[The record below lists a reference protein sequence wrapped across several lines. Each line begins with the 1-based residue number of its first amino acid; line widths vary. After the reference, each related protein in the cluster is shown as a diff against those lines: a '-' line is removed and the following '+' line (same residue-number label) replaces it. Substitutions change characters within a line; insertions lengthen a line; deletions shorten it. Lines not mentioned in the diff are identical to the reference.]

1 MADSIFSNWLL
12 ALQNLQSSVSKDL
25 SEIRKQKAEIQ
36 QLKADILNEVARG
49 KFIRDDERIVLSA
62 PEIVIGNVD
71 AGGMLYGDGGTIII
85 RGQKLGLQGVGEN
98 GSVET
103 CASLISQTAVDPGPD
118 GIEQVVHSQSA
129 VITQA
134 KHITLQSNEAVE
146 DGYFSRSATTTGAT
160 GIRIHADEE
169 VEIDA
174 SQSVENRKEAIE
186 NSLNELKQQ
195 AFDLSSEGLTTMA
208 KITGTVA
215 AMETMLQGQDLINF
229 DEFLMRVTVTILDE
243 LSQTFKNQLP
253 SAYDA
258 LENAISTMTRL
269 AEVNR
274 RQKALEAE
282 KKLVEDATEHFKE
295 EATGAHLTVTAE
307 QMSFASKD
315 GDNNIRENAASSIS
329 VQTGKLNITSYK
341 KDGSLIDDSCVRIAT
356 HDVEISTVNPQL
368 KEEGKADGDYTTEGS
383 VQINSKDVS
392 VTAVDYSISDG
403 NYEAKEQTKESSFSV
418 RTENVSMLSF
428 DTEGNTTGSW
438 YVAAQKMGQ
447 GSFDKDG
454 NATGTL
460 NLSAEKMLLTSL
472 DKDAKASGQMM
483 INAKDVFV
491 KSVDVDK
498 SSGSDK
504 GLAEGGNMVMLAEK
518 MFVGRT
524 DDKTLTKELQIS
536 AEKAGVYAKETAEI
550 QQDGGKAMVQ
560 LDGGNMA
567 VKGSKAEFFGDNT
580 VNGKTEFKGDVK
592 APKLVA
598 DNLEAKSSFKST
610 NINDGISVPGAPSS
624 AQLNAK
630 LKENDAPKQK

>member
-1 MADSIFSNWLL
+1 MADTIFSNWLT

-71 AGGMLYGDGGTIII
+71 ASGMLYGDSGTIII

-103 CASLISQTAVDPGPD
+103 RAALISQTAVDPGPD
-118 GIEQVVHSQSA
+118 GIEEVVRPQSA

-134 KHITLQSNEAVE
+134 KHITLQSNTAED
-146 DGYFSRSATTTGAT
+146 DGYFSCSATTTGAT
-160 GIRIHADEE
+160 GVRIHADEE

-174 SQSVENRKEAIE
+174 SQSVELRKEAIE
-186 NSLNELKQQ
+186 NRLNELKQQ
-195 AFDLSSEGLTTMA
+195 AFDLSSAGLTTMA

-215 AMETMLQGQDLINF
+215 AMEVMLQGQDLINF
-229 DEFLMRVTVTILDE
+229 DEYLMRVTVTILDD
-243 LSQTFKNQLP
+243 LTQVFNSQMP
-253 SAYDA
+253 MAYDA
-258 LENAISTMTRL
+258 LENAISLMSRI

-282 KKLVEDATEHFKE
+282 KKLVEDATEHFQE
-295 EATGAHLTVTAE
+295 METGAHLTVTAE
-307 QMSFASKD
+307 QMSIASKD
-315 GDNNIRENAASSIS
+315 GDNNIRENPAASIS
-329 VQTGKLNITSYK
+329 VQTGRLNITSYK
-341 KDGSLIDDSCVRIAT
+341 KDGSLIDDSYVRIAS

-368 KEEGKADGDYTTEGS
+368 KEEGKLDGDYVTDGS
-383 VQINSKDVS
+383 VQINSKNVS
-392 VTAVDYSISDG
+392 VTAVDYSISDD
-403 NYEAKEQTKESSFSV
+403 NYEEKEQTKGSSFSV
-418 RTENVSMLSF
+418 RTENISMLSY
-428 DTEGNTTGSW
+428 DTEGNSTGTW
-438 YVAAQKMGQ
+438 YVSAENMGQ

-460 NLSAEKMLLTSL
+460 NLSAEQMQLAAL
-472 DKDAKASGQMM
+472 DKDAKASGQIMV
-483 INAKDVFV
+483 NAKDVFV
-491 KSVDVDK
+491 KSVDIDG

-504 GLAEGGNMVMLAEK
+504 GLAEGGNMVILAEK

-560 LDGGNMA
+560 LDGGNVA
-567 VKGSKAEFFGDNT
+567 LKGSKAEFFGDNT
-580 VNGKTEFKGDVK
+580 VNGKTEFKADVK

-598 DNLEAKSSFKST
+598 DSLEAKSSFKSS
-610 NINDGISVPGAPSS
+610 NISDGFSTPSSPSS

>member
-1 MADSIFSNWLL
+1 MADTIFSNWLT

-71 AGGMLYGDGGTIII
+71 ASGMLYGDSGTIII

-103 CASLISQTAVDPGPD
+103 RAALISQTAVDPGPD
-118 GIEQVVHSQSA
+118 GIEEVVRPQSA

-134 KHITLQSNEAVE
+134 KHITLQSNTAED
-146 DGYFSRSATTTGAT
+146 DGYFSCSATTTGAT
-160 GIRIHADEE
+160 GVRIHADEE

-174 SQSVENRKEAIE
+174 SQSVELRKEAIE
-186 NSLNELKQQ
+186 NRLNELKQQ
-195 AFDLSSEGLTTMA
+195 AFDLSSAGLTTMA

-215 AMETMLQGQDLINF
+215 AMEVMLQGQDLINF
-229 DEFLMRVTVTILDE
+229 DEYLLRVTVTILDD
-243 LSQTFKNQLP
+243 LSQVFNSQMP
-253 SAYDA
+253 MAYDT
-258 LENAISTMTRL
+258 LENAISLMSRI
-269 AEVNR
+269 AEINR

-282 KKLVEDATEHFKE
+282 KKLVEDATEHFQE
-295 EATGAHLTVTAE
+295 METGAHLTVTAE
-307 QMSFASKD
+307 QMSIASKD
-315 GDNNIRENAASSIS
+315 GDNNIRENPAASIS
-329 VQTGKLNITSYK
+329 VQTGRLNITSYK
-341 KDGSLIDDSCVRIAT
+341 KDGSLIDDSYVRIAS

-368 KEEGKADGDYTTEGS
+368 KEEGKLDGDYVTDGS
-383 VQINSKDVS
+383 VQINSKNVS
-392 VTAVDYSISDG
+392 VTAVDYSISDD
-403 NYEAKEQTKESSFSV
+403 NYEEKEQTKGSSFSV
-418 RTENVSMLSF
+418 RTENISMLSY
-428 DTEGNTTGSW
+428 DTEGNSTGTW
-438 YVAAQKMGQ
+438 YVSAENMGQ

-454 NATGTL
+454 NSTGTL
-460 NLSAEKMLLTSL
+460 NLSAEQMQLAAL
-472 DKDAKASGQMM
+472 DKDAKASGQIMV
-483 INAKDVFV
+483 NAKDVFV
-491 KSVDVDK
+491 KSVDIDG

-504 GLAEGGNMVMLAEK
+504 GLAEGGNMVILAEK

-560 LDGGNMA
+560 LDGGNVA
-567 VKGSKAEFFGDNT
+567 VKGSKAEFYGDNT
-580 VNGKTEFKGDVK
+580 VNGKTEFKADVK

-598 DNLEAKSSFKST
+598 DSLEAKSSFKSS
-610 NINDGISVPGAPSS
+610 NISDGFSTPSSPSS

>member
-1 MADSIFSNWLL
+1 MADTIFSNWLT

-71 AGGMLYGDGGTIII
+71 ASGMLYGDSGTIII

-103 CASLISQTAVDPGPD
+103 RAALISQTAVDPGPD
-118 GIEQVVHSQSA
+118 GIEEVVRPQSA

-134 KHITLQSNEAVE
+134 KHITLQSNEAE
-146 DGYFSRSATTTGAT
+146 DDGYFSRSATTTGAT
-160 GIRIHADEE
+160 GVRIHADEE

-174 SQSVENRKEAIE
+174 SQSVEHRKEAIE
-186 NSLNELKQQ
+186 NRLNEVKQQ

-215 AMETMLQGQDLINF
+215 AMEVMLQGQDLINF
-229 DEFLMRVTVTILDE
+229 DEYLMRVTVTILDD
-243 LSQTFKNQLP
+243 LTQVFNSQMP
-253 SAYDA
+253 MAYDA
-258 LENAISTMTRL
+258 LENAISLMSRI
-269 AEVNR
+269 AEINR

-282 KKLVEDATEHFKE
+282 KKLVEDATEHFQE
-295 EATGAHLTVTAE
+295 METGAHLTVTAE
-307 QMSFASKD
+307 QMSIASKD
-315 GDNNIRENAASSIS
+315 GDNNIRENPAASIS
-329 VQTGKLNITSYK
+329 VQTGRLNITSYK
-341 KDGSLIDDSCVRIAT
+341 KDGSLIDDSYVRIAS

-368 KEEGKADGDYTTEGS
+368 KEEGKLDGDYVTDGS
-383 VQINSKDVS
+383 VQINSKNVS
-392 VTAVDYSISDG
+392 VTAVDYSISDD
-403 NYEAKEQTKESSFSV
+403 NYEEKEQTKGSSFSV
-418 RTENVSMLSF
+418 RTENISMLSY
-428 DTEGNTTGSW
+428 DTEGNSTGTW
-438 YVAAQKMGQ
+438 YVSAENMGQ

-460 NLSAEKMLLTSL
+460 NLSAEQMQLAAL
-472 DKDAKASGQMM
+472 DKDAKASGQIMV
-483 INAKDVFV
+483 NAKDVFV
-491 KSVDVDK
+491 KSVDIDG

-504 GLAEGGNMVMLAEK
+504 GLAEGGNMVILAEK
-518 MFVGRT
+518 IFVGRT

-560 LDGGNMA
+560 LDGGNVA
-567 VKGSKAEFFGDNT
+567 LKGSKAEFYGDNT
-580 VNGKTEFKGDVK
+580 VNGKTEFKADVK

-598 DNLEAKSSFKST
+598 DSLEAKSSFKSS
-610 NINDGISVPGAPSS
+610 NISDGFSTPSSPSS

>member
-1 MADSIFSNWLL
+1 MADTIFSNWLT

-71 AGGMLYGDGGTIII
+71 ASGMLYGDSGTIII
-85 RGQKLGLQGVGEN
+85 RGQKLGLQGVGEH

-103 CASLISQTAVDPGPD
+103 RAALISQTAVDPGPD
-118 GIEQVVHSQSA
+118 GIEEVVRPQSA

-134 KHITLQSNEAVE
+134 KHITLQSNEAE
-146 DGYFSRSATTTGAT
+146 DDGYFSRSATTTGAT
-160 GIRIHADEE
+160 GVRIHADEE

-174 SQSVENRKEAIE
+174 SQSVEHRKEAIE
-186 NSLNELKQQ
+186 NRLNEVKQQ
-195 AFDLSSEGLTTMA
+195 AFDLSSEGFTTMA

-215 AMETMLQGQDLINF
+215 AMEVMLQGQDLINF
-229 DEFLMRVTVTILDE
+229 DEYLMRVTVTILDD
-243 LSQTFKNQLP
+243 LTQVFNSQMP
-253 SAYDA
+253 MAYDA
-258 LENAISTMTRL
+258 LENAISLMSRI
-269 AEVNR
+269 AEINR

-282 KKLVEDATEHFKE
+282 KKLVEDATEHFQE
-295 EATGAHLTVTAE
+295 METGAHLTVTAE
-307 QMSFASKD
+307 QMSIASKD
-315 GDNNIRENAASSIS
+315 GDNNIRENPAASIS
-329 VQTGKLNITSYK
+329 VQTGRLNITSYK
-341 KDGSLIDDSCVRIAT
+341 KDGSLIDDSYVRIAS

-368 KEEGKADGDYTTEGS
+368 KEEGKLDGDYVTDGS
-383 VQINSKDVS
+383 VQINSKNVS
-392 VTAVDYSISDG
+392 VTAVDYSISDD
-403 NYEAKEQTKESSFSV
+403 NYEEKEQTKGSSFSV
-418 RTENVSMLSF
+418 RTENISMLSY
-428 DTEGNTTGSW
+428 DTEGNSTGTW
-438 YVAAQKMGQ
+438 YVSAENMGQ

-454 NATGTL
+454 NSTGTL
-460 NLSAEKMLLTSL
+460 NLSAEQMQLAAL
-472 DKDAKASGQMM
+472 DKDAKASGQIMV
-483 INAKDVFV
+483 NAKDVFV
-491 KSVDVDK
+491 KSVDIDG

-504 GLAEGGNMVMLAEK
+504 GLAEGGNMVILAEK

-536 AEKAGVYAKETAEI
+536 AEKAGVYAKDTAEI

-560 LDGGNMA
+560 LDGGNVA

-580 VNGKTEFKGDVK
+580 VNGKTEFKADVK

-598 DNLEAKSSFKST
+598 DSLEAKSSFKSS
-610 NINDGISVPGAPSS
+610 NISDGFSTPSSPSS

>member
-1 MADSIFSNWLL
+1 MTDTIFSNWLL

-36 QLKADILNEVARG
+36 QLKADIMNEVARG
-49 KFIRDDERIVLSA
+49 KFIRDNERLVLSA

-85 RGQKLGLQGVGEN
+85 RGQKLGLEGVGEN

-103 CASLISQTAVDPGPD
+103 RASLIAQTAVDPGPD
-118 GIEQVVHSQSA
+118 GIEEVVRPQSA

-134 KHITLQSNEAVE
+134 KHITLQSNTAED
-146 DGYFSRSATTTGAT
+146 DGYFSCSATTTGAT
-160 GIRIHADEE
+160 GVRIHADEE

-174 SQSVENRKEAIE
+174 SQSVELRKEAIE
-186 NSLNELKQQ
+186 NRLNELKQQ
-195 AFDLSSEGLTTMA
+195 AFDLSSAGLTTMA

-215 AMETMLQGQDLINF
+215 AMEVMLQGQDLINF
-229 DEFLMRVTVTILDE
+229 DEYLLRVTVTILDD
-243 LSQTFKNQLP
+243 LSQVFNSQMP
-253 SAYDA
+253 MAYDA
-258 LENAISTMTRL
+258 LENAISLMSRI
-269 AEVNR
+269 AEINR

-282 KKLVEDATEHFKE
+282 KKLVEDATEHFQE
-295 EATGAHLTVTAE
+295 METGAHLTVTAE
-307 QMSFASKD
+307 QMSIASKD
-315 GDNNIRENAASSIS
+315 GDNNIRENPAASIS
-329 VQTGKLNITSYK
+329 VQTGRLNITSYK
-341 KDGSLIDDSCVRIAT
+341 KDGSLIDDSYVRIAS

-368 KEEGKADGDYTTEGS
+368 KEEGKLDGDYVTDGS
-383 VQINSKDVS
+383 VQINSKNVS
-392 VTAVDYSISDG
+392 VTAVDYSISDD
-403 NYEAKEQTKESSFSV
+403 NYEEKEQTKGSSFSV
-418 RTENVSMLSF
+418 RTENISMLSY
-428 DTEGNTTGSW
+428 DTEGNSTGTW
-438 YVAAQKMGQ
+438 YVSAENMGQ

-460 NLSAEKMLLTSL
+460 NLSAEQMQLAAL
-472 DKDAKASGQMM
+472 DKDAKASGQIMV
-483 INAKDVFV
+483 NAKDVFV
-491 KSVDVDK
+491 KSVDIDG

-504 GLAEGGNMVMLAEK
+504 GLAEGGNMVILAEK

-560 LDGGNMA
+560 LDGGNVA
-567 VKGSKAEFFGDNT
+567 LKGSKAEFFGDNT
-580 VNGKTEFKGDVK
+580 VNGKTEFKADVK

-598 DNLEAKSSFKST
+598 DSLEAKSSFKSS
-610 NINDGISVPGAPSS
+610 NISDGFSTPSSPSS

>member
-1 MADSIFSNWLL
+1 MADTIFSNWLT

-36 QLKADILNEVARG
+36 QLKADILNGVARG
-49 KFIRDDERIVLSA
+49 KFFRDDERIVLSA

-71 AGGMLYGDGGTIII
+71 ASGMLYGDSGTIII

-103 CASLISQTAVDPGPD
+103 RAALISQTAVDPGPD
-118 GIEQVVHSQSA
+118 GIEEVVRPQSA

-134 KHITLQSNEAVE
+134 KHITLQSNTAED
-146 DGYFSRSATTTGAT
+146 DGYFSCSATTTGAT
-160 GIRIHADEE
+160 GVRIHADEE

-174 SQSVENRKEAIE
+174 SQSVELRKEAIE
-186 NSLNELKQQ
+186 NRLNELKQQ
-195 AFDLSSEGLTTMA
+195 AFDLSSAGLTTMA

-215 AMETMLQGQDLINF
+215 AMEVMLQGQDLINF
-229 DEFLMRVTVTILDE
+229 DEYLLRVTVTILDD
-243 LSQTFKNQLP
+243 LSQVFNSQMP
-253 SAYDA
+253 MAYDA
-258 LENAISTMTRL
+258 LENAISLMSRI
-269 AEVNR
+269 AEINR

-282 KKLVEDATEHFKE
+282 KKLVEDATEHFQE
-295 EATGAHLTVTAE
+295 METGAHLTVTAE
-307 QMSFASKD
+307 QMSIASKD
-315 GDNNIRENAASSIS
+315 GDNNIRENPAASIS
-329 VQTGKLNITSYK
+329 VQTGRLNITSYK
-341 KDGSLIDDSCVRIAT
+341 KDGSLIDDSYVRIAS

-368 KEEGKADGDYTTEGS
+368 KEEGKLDGDYVTDGS
-383 VQINSKDVS
+383 VQINSKNVS
-392 VTAVDYSISDG
+392 VTAVDYSISDD
-403 NYEAKEQTKESSFSV
+403 NYEEKEQTKGSSFSV
-418 RTENVSMLSF
+418 RTENISMLSY
-428 DTEGNTTGSW
+428 DTEGNSTGTW
-438 YVAAQKMGQ
+438 YVSAENMGQ

-454 NATGTL
+454 NSTGTL
-460 NLSAEKMLLTSL
+460 NLSAEQMQLAAL
-472 DKDAKASGQMM
+472 DKDAKASGQIMV
-483 INAKDVFV
+483 NAKDVFV
-491 KSVDVDK
+491 KSVDIDG

-504 GLAEGGNMVMLAEK
+504 GLAEGGNMVILAEK

-560 LDGGNMA
+560 LDGGNVA
-567 VKGSKAEFFGDNT
+567 LKGSKAEFFGDNT
-580 VNGKTEFKGDVK
+580 VNGKTEFKADVK

-598 DNLEAKSSFKST
+598 DSLEAKSSFKSP
-610 NINDGISVPGAPSS
+610 NISDGFSTPSSPSS

>member
-1 MADSIFSNWLL
+1 MADTIFSNWLT

-71 AGGMLYGDGGTIII
+71 ASGMLYGDSGTIII
-85 RGQKLGLQGVGEN
+85 RGQKLGLQGVGEH

-103 CASLISQTAVDPGPD
+103 RAALISQTAVDPGPD
-118 GIEQVVHSQSA
+118 GIEEVVRPQSA

-134 KHITLQSNEAVE
+134 KHITLQSNEAE
-146 DGYFSRSATTTGAT
+146 DDGYFSRSATTTGAT
-160 GIRIHADEE
+160 GVRIHADEE

-174 SQSVENRKEAIE
+174 SQSVEHRKEAIE
-186 NSLNELKQQ
+186 NRLNEVKQQ
-195 AFDLSSEGLTTMA
+195 AFDLSSAGLTTMA

-215 AMETMLQGQDLINF
+215 AMEVMLQGQDLINF
-229 DEFLMRVTVTILDE
+229 DEYLMRVTVTILDD
-243 LSQTFKNQLP
+243 LTQVFNSQMP
-253 SAYDA
+253 MAYDA
-258 LENAISTMTRL
+258 LENAISLMSRI
-269 AEVNR
+269 AEINR

-282 KKLVEDATEHFKE
+282 KKLVEDATEHFQE
-295 EATGAHLTVTAE
+295 METGAHLTVTAE
-307 QMSFASKD
+307 QMSIASKD
-315 GDNNIRENAASSIS
+315 GDNNIRENPAASIS
-329 VQTGKLNITSYK
+329 VQTGRLNITSYK
-341 KDGSLIDDSCVRIAT
+341 KDGSLIDDSYVRIAS

-368 KEEGKADGDYTTEGS
+368 KEEGKLDGDYVTDGS
-383 VQINSKDVS
+383 VQINSKNVS
-392 VTAVDYSISDG
+392 VTAVDYSISDD
-403 NYEAKEQTKESSFSV
+403 NYEEKEQTKGSSFSV
-418 RTENVSMLSF
+418 RTENISMLSY
-428 DTEGNTTGSW
+428 DTEGNSTGTW
-438 YVAAQKMGQ
+438 YVSAENMGQ

-454 NATGTL
+454 NSTGTL
-460 NLSAEKMLLTSL
+460 NLSAEQMQLAAL
-472 DKDAKASGQMM
+472 DKDAKASGQIMV
-483 INAKDVFV
+483 NAKDVFV
-491 KSVDVDK
+491 KSVDIDG

-504 GLAEGGNMVMLAEK
+504 GLAEGGNMVILAEK

-560 LDGGNMA
+560 LDGGNVA

-580 VNGKTEFKGDVK
+580 VNGKTEFKADVK

-598 DNLEAKSSFKST
+598 DSLEAKSSFKSS
-610 NINDGISVPGAPSS
+610 NISDGFSTPSSPSS

>member
-1 MADSIFSNWLL
+1 MADSIFSNWLS

-71 AGGMLYGDGGTIII
+71 ASGMLYGDSGTIVI

-229 DEFLMRVTVTILDE
+229 DEYLMRVTVTILDE
-243 LSQTFKNQLP
+243 LTQTFKNQLP
-253 SAYDA
+253 TAYDA

>member
-1 MADSIFSNWLL
+1 MADTIFSNWLT

-36 QLKADILNEVARG
+36 QLKADILNGVARG

-71 AGGMLYGDGGTIII
+71 ASGMLYGDSGTIII
-85 RGQKLGLQGVGEN
+85 RGQKLGLQGVGEH

-103 CASLISQTAVDPGPD
+103 RAALISQTAVDPGPD
-118 GIEQVVHSQSA
+118 GIEEVVRPQSA

-134 KHITLQSNEAVE
+134 KHITLQSNTAED

-160 GIRIHADEE
+160 GVRIHADEE

-174 SQSVENRKEAIE
+174 SQSVEHRKEAIE
-186 NSLNELKQQ
+186 NRLNEVKQQ
-195 AFDLSSEGLTTMA
+195 AFDLSSAGLTTMA

-215 AMETMLQGQDLINF
+215 AMEVMLQGQDLINF
-229 DEFLMRVTVTILDE
+229 DEYLMRVTVTILDD
-243 LSQTFKNQLP
+243 LTQVFNSQMP
-253 SAYDA
+253 MAYDA
-258 LENAISTMTRL
+258 LENAISLMSRL
-269 AEVNR
+269 AEVNC

-282 KKLVEDATEHFKE
+282 KKLVEDATEHFQE
-295 EATGAHLTVTAE
+295 METGAHLTVTAE
-307 QMSFASKD
+307 QMSIASKD
-315 GDNNIRENAASSIS
+315 GDNNIRENPAASIS
-329 VQTGKLNITSYK
+329 VQTGRLNITSYK
-341 KDGSLIDDSCVRIAT
+341 KDGSLIDDSYVRIAS

-368 KEEGKADGDYTTEGS
+368 KEEGKLDGDYVTDGS
-383 VQINSKDVS
+383 VQINSKNVS
-392 VTAVDYSISDG
+392 VTAVDYSISDD
-403 NYEAKEQTKESSFSV
+403 NYEEKEQTKGSSFSV
-418 RTENVSMLSF
+418 RTENISMLSY
-428 DTEGNTTGSW
+428 DTEGNSTGTW
-438 YVAAQKMGQ
+438 YVSAENMGQ

-460 NLSAEKMLLTSL
+460 NLSAEQMQLAAL
-472 DKDAKASGQMM
+472 DKDAKASGQIMV
-483 INAKDVFV
+483 NAKDVFV
-491 KSVDVDK
+491 KSVDIDG

-504 GLAEGGNMVMLAEK
+504 GLAEGGNMVILAEK

-560 LDGGNMA
+560 LDGGNVA

-580 VNGKTEFKGDVK
+580 VNGKTEFKADVK

-598 DNLEAKSSFKST
+598 DSLEAKSSFKSS
-610 NINDGISVPGAPSS
+610 NISDGFSTPSSPSS

>member
-1 MADSIFSNWLL
+1 MADTIFSNWLT

-71 AGGMLYGDGGTIII
+71 ASGMLYGDSGTIII
-85 RGQKLGLQGVGEN
+85 RGQKLGLQGVGEH

-103 CASLISQTAVDPGPD
+103 RAALISQTAVDPGPD
-118 GIEQVVHSQSA
+118 GIEEVVRPQSA

-134 KHITLQSNEAVE
+134 KHITLQSNEAE
-146 DGYFSRSATTTGAT
+146 DDGYFSRSATTTGAT
-160 GIRIHADEE
+160 GVRIHADEE

-174 SQSVENRKEAIE
+174 SQSVEHRKEAIE
-186 NSLNELKQQ
+186 NRLNEVKQQ

-215 AMETMLQGQDLINF
+215 AMEVMLQGQDLINF
-229 DEFLMRVTVTILDE
+229 DEYLMRVTVTILDD
-243 LSQTFKNQLP
+243 LTQVFNSQMP
-253 SAYDA
+253 MAYDA
-258 LENAISTMTRL
+258 LENAISLMSRI
-269 AEVNR
+269 AEINR

-282 KKLVEDATEHFKE
+282 KKLVEDATEHFQE
-295 EATGAHLTVTAE
+295 METGAHLTVTAE
-307 QMSFASKD
+307 QMSIASKD
-315 GDNNIRENAASSIS
+315 GDNNIRENPAASIS
-329 VQTGKLNITSYK
+329 VQTGRLNITSYK
-341 KDGSLIDDSCVRIAT
+341 KDGSLIDDSYVRIAS

-368 KEEGKADGDYTTEGS
+368 KEEGKPDGDYVTDGS
-383 VQINSKDVS
+383 VQINSKNVS
-392 VTAVDYSISDG
+392 VTAVDYSISDD
-403 NYEAKEQTKESSFSV
+403 NYEEKEQTKGSSFSV
-418 RTENVSMLSF
+418 RTENISMLSY
-428 DTEGNTTGSW
+428 DTEGNSTGTW
-438 YVAAQKMGQ
+438 YVSAENMGQ

-454 NATGTL
+454 NSTGTL
-460 NLSAEKMLLTSL
+460 NLSAEQMQLAAL
-472 DKDAKASGQMM
+472 DKDAKASGQIMV
-483 INAKDVFV
+483 NAKDVFV
-491 KSVDVDK
+491 KSVDIDG

-504 GLAEGGNMVMLAEK
+504 GLAEGGNMVILAEK

-560 LDGGNMA
+560 LDGGNVA
-567 VKGSKAEFFGDNT
+567 LKGSKAEFFGDNT
-580 VNGKTEFKGDVK
+580 VNGKTEFKADVK

-598 DNLEAKSSFKST
+598 DSLEAKSSFKSS
-610 NINDGISVPGAPSS
+610 NISDGFSTPSSPSS

>member
-1 MADSIFSNWLL
+1 MADTIFSNWLT

-71 AGGMLYGDGGTIII
+71 ASGMLYGDSGTIII
-85 RGQKLGLQGVGEN
+85 RGQKLGLQGVGEH

-103 CASLISQTAVDPGPD
+103 RAALISQTAVDPGPD
-118 GIEQVVHSQSA
+118 GIEEVVRPQSA

-134 KHITLQSNEAVE
+134 KHITLQSNTAED
-146 DGYFSRSATTTGAT
+146 DGYFSCSATTTGAT
-160 GIRIHADEE
+160 GVRIHADEE

-174 SQSVENRKEAIE
+174 SQSVEHRKEAIE
-186 NSLNELKQQ
+186 NRLNEVKQQ

-215 AMETMLQGQDLINF
+215 AMEVMLQGQDLINF
-229 DEFLMRVTVTILDE
+229 DEYLMRVTVTILDD
-243 LSQTFKNQLP
+243 LTQVFNSQMP
-253 SAYDA
+253 MAYDA
-258 LENAISTMTRL
+258 LENAISLMSRL

-282 KKLVEDATEHFKE
+282 KKLVEDATEHFQE
-295 EATGAHLTVTAE
+295 METGAHLTVTAE
-307 QMSFASKD
+307 QMSIASKD
-315 GDNNIRENAASSIS
+315 GDNNIRENPAASIS
-329 VQTGKLNITSYK
+329 VQTGRLNITSYK
-341 KDGSLIDDSCVRIAT
+341 KDGSLIDDSYVRIAS

-368 KEEGKADGDYTTEGS
+368 KEEGKLDGDYVTDGS
-383 VQINSKDVS
+383 VQINSKNVS
-392 VTAVDYSISDG
+392 VTAVDYSISDD
-403 NYEAKEQTKESSFSV
+403 NYEEKEQTKGSSFSV
-418 RTENVSMLSF
+418 RTENISMLSY
-428 DTEGNTTGSW
+428 DTDGNSTGTW
-438 YVAAQKMGQ
+438 YVSAENMGQ

-460 NLSAEKMLLTSL
+460 NLSAEQMQLAAL
-472 DKDAKASGQMM
+472 DKDAKASGQIMV
-483 INAKDVFV
+483 NAKDVFV
-491 KSVDVDK
+491 KSVDIDG

-504 GLAEGGNMVMLAEK
+504 GLAEGGNMVILAEK

-567 VKGSKAEFFGDNT
+567 VKGSKAEFYGDNT
-580 VNGKTEFKGDVK
+580 VNGKTEFKADVK

-598 DNLEAKSSFKST
+598 DSLEAKSSFKSS
-610 NINDGISVPGAPSS
+610 NISDGFSTPSSPSS

>member
-1 MADSIFSNWLL
+1 MAETIFSNWLS

-36 QLKADILNEVARG
+36 QLKEDILNEVARG
-49 KFIRDDERIVLSA
+49 KFIRDDERIVISA

-71 AGGMLYGDGGTIII
+71 ASGMLYGDGGTIII
-85 RGQKLGLQGVGEN
+85 RGQRLGLEGVGEH

-103 CASLISQTAVDPGPD
+103 RAPLIAQTAIDPGPD
-118 GIEQVVHSQSA
+118 GIEEVVRSQSA

-134 KHITLQSNEAVE
+134 KHITLQSNEAGE
-146 DGYFSRSATTTGAT
+146 DGYFSRAATTTGAT
-160 GIRIHADEE
+160 GVRIHADEE

-174 SQSVENRKEAIE
+174 SKSVEQRKADIDNRLSEV
-186 NSLNELKQQ
+186 KQQ
-195 AFDLSSEGLTTMA
+195 AFDLSNQTLATMA
-208 KITGTVA
+208 KITGNVA
-215 AMETMLQGQDLINF
+215 AMEVMLQGQDLINF
-229 DEFLMRVTVTILDE
+229 DELLMRVTVTVLDDLTE
-243 LSQTFKNQLP
+243 AFKDQLP
-253 SAYDA
+253 TSYDA
-258 LENAISTMTRL
+258 LENAISLMTRL
-269 AEVNR
+269 AEANR
-274 RQKALEAE
+274 RQKALEEE
-282 KKLVEDATEHFKE
+282 KKLVEAATEHFQE

-315 GDNNIRENAASSIS
+315 GDNNIRENSAASIS
-329 VQTGKLNITSYK
+329 VQTGRLNITSYK
-341 KDGSLIDDSCVRIAT
+341 KDGSLIDDSYVRIAS

-368 KEEGKADGDYTTEGS
+368 KEEGKTDGDYVTDGS
-383 VQINSKDVS
+383 VQINSKNVT

-403 NYEAKEQTKESSFSV
+403 QYEEKEQTKESSFSV
-418 RTENVSMLSF
+418 RTENVSMLSY

-438 YVAAQKMGQ
+438 YVSAQDMGQ

-454 NATGTL
+454 NTTGTL
-460 NLSAEKMLLTSL
+460 NLSAEKMQLASL
-472 DKDAKASGQMM
+472 DKDAKAAGQVM

-491 KSVDVDK
+491 KSVDLDG
-498 SSGSDK
+498 SSGDDK
-504 GLAEGGNMVMLAEK
+504 ALAEGGNMVILAEK

-536 AEKAGVYAKETAEI
+536 AEKAGLYAKETAEI
-550 QQDGGKAMVQ
+550 QQDGGKALIQ

-580 VNGKTEFKGDVK
+580 VNGKTEFKADVK

-598 DNLEAKSSFKST
+598 DNVEAKSSFKSS
-610 NINDGISVPGAPSS
+610 NISDGISVPGAPSS

-630 LKENDAPKQK
+630 LKENDAPKQS

>member
-1 MADSIFSNWLL
+1 MADTIFSNWLT

-36 QLKADILNEVARG
+36 QLKADILNGVARG
-49 KFIRDDERIVLSA
+49 KFFRDDERIVLSA

-71 AGGMLYGDGGTIII
+71 ASGMLYGDSGTIII
-85 RGQKLGLQGVGEN
+85 RGQKLGLQGVGEH

-103 CASLISQTAVDPGPD
+103 RAALISQTAVDPGPD
-118 GIEQVVHSQSA
+118 GIEEVVRPQSA

-134 KHITLQSNEAVE
+134 KHITLQSNTAED
-146 DGYFSRSATTTGAT
+146 DGYFSCSATTTGAT
-160 GIRIHADEE
+160 GVRIHADEE

-174 SQSVENRKEAIE
+174 SQSVELRKEAIE
-186 NSLNELKQQ
+186 NRLNELKQQ
-195 AFDLSSEGLTTMA
+195 AFDLSSTGLTTMA

-215 AMETMLQGQDLINF
+215 AMEVMLQGQDLINF
-229 DEFLMRVTVTILDE
+229 DEYLLRVTVTILDD
-243 LSQTFKNQLP
+243 LSQVFNSQMP
-253 SAYDA
+253 MAYDA
-258 LENAISTMTRL
+258 LENAISLMSRI
-269 AEVNR
+269 AEINR

-282 KKLVEDATEHFKE
+282 KKLVEDATEHFQE
-295 EATGAHLTVTAE
+295 METGAHLTVTAE
-307 QMSFASKD
+307 QMSIASKD
-315 GDNNIRENAASSIS
+315 GDNNIRENPAASIS
-329 VQTGKLNITSYK
+329 VQTGRLNITSYK
-341 KDGSLIDDSCVRIAT
+341 KDGSLIDDSYVRIAS

-368 KEEGKADGDYTTEGS
+368 KEEGKLDGDYVTDGS
-383 VQINSKDVS
+383 VQINSKNVS
-392 VTAVDYSISDG
+392 VTAVDYSISDD
-403 NYEAKEQTKESSFSV
+403 NYEEKEQTKGSSFSV
-418 RTENVSMLSF
+418 RTENISMLSY
-428 DTEGNTTGSW
+428 DTEGNSTGTW
-438 YVAAQKMGQ
+438 YVSAENMGQ

-460 NLSAEKMLLTSL
+460 NLSAEQMQLAAL
-472 DKDAKASGQMM
+472 DKDAKASGQIMV
-483 INAKDVFV
+483 NAKDVFV
-491 KSVDVDK
+491 KSVDIDG

-536 AEKAGVYAKETAEI
+536 AEKAGLYAKETAEI

-580 VNGKTEFKGDVK
+580 VNGKTEFKADVK

-598 DNLEAKSSFKST
+598 DSLEAKSSFKSP
-610 NINDGISVPGAPSS
+610 NISDGFSTPSSPSS

>member
-1 MADSIFSNWLL
+1 MADTIFSNWLT

-71 AGGMLYGDGGTIII
+71 ASGMLYGDSGTIII

-103 CASLISQTAVDPGPD
+103 RAALISQTAVDPGPD
-118 GIEQVVHSQSA
+118 GIEEVVRPQSA

-134 KHITLQSNEAVE
+134 KHITLQSNTAED
-146 DGYFSRSATTTGAT
+146 DGYFSCSATTTGAT
-160 GIRIHADEE
+160 GVRIHADEE

-174 SQSVENRKEAIE
+174 SQSVELRKEAIE
-186 NSLNELKQQ
+186 NRLNELKQQ
-195 AFDLSSEGLTTMA
+195 AFDLSSAGLTTMA

-215 AMETMLQGQDLINF
+215 AMEVMLQGQDLINF
-229 DEFLMRVTVTILDE
+229 DEYLMRVTVTILDD
-243 LSQTFKNQLP
+243 LTQVFNSQMP
-253 SAYDA
+253 MAYDA
-258 LENAISTMTRL
+258 LENAISLMSRL

-282 KKLVEDATEHFKE
+282 KKLVEDATEHFQE
-295 EATGAHLTVTAE
+295 METGAHLTVTAE
-307 QMSFASKD
+307 QMSIASKD
-315 GDNNIRENAASSIS
+315 GDNNIRENPAASIS
-329 VQTGKLNITSYK
+329 VQTGRLNITSYK
-341 KDGSLIDDSCVRIAT
+341 KDGSLIDDSYVRIAS

-368 KEEGKADGDYTTEGS
+368 KEEGKLDGDYVTDGS
-383 VQINSKDVS
+383 VQINSKNVS
-392 VTAVDYSISDG
+392 VTAVDYSISDD
-403 NYEAKEQTKESSFSV
+403 NYEEKEQTKGSSFSV
-418 RTENVSMLSF
+418 RTENISMLSY
-428 DTEGNTTGSW
+428 DTEGNSTGTW
-438 YVAAQKMGQ
+438 YVSAENMGQ

-460 NLSAEKMLLTSL
+460 NLSAEQMQLAAL
-472 DKDAKASGQMM
+472 DKDAKASGQIMV
-483 INAKDVFV
+483 NAKDVFV
-491 KSVDVDK
+491 KSVDIDG

-524 DDKTLTKELQIS
+524 GDKTLTKELQIS
-536 AEKAGVYAKETAEI
+536 AEKVGVYAKETAEI

-560 LDGGNMA
+560 LDGGNVA
-567 VKGSKAEFFGDNT
+567 LKGSKAEFFGDNT
-580 VNGKTEFKGDVK
+580 VNGKTEFKADVK

-598 DNLEAKSSFKST
+598 DSLEAKSSFKSS
-610 NINDGISVPGAPSS
+610 NISDGFSTPSSPSS

>member
-1 MADSIFSNWLL
+1 MADTIFSNWLT

-71 AGGMLYGDGGTIII
+71 ASGMLYGDSGTIII

-103 CASLISQTAVDPGPD
+103 RAALISQTAVDPGPD
-118 GIEQVVHSQSA
+118 GIEEVVRPQSA

-134 KHITLQSNEAVE
+134 KHITLQSNTAED
-146 DGYFSRSATTTGAT
+146 DGYFSCSATTTGAT
-160 GIRIHADEE
+160 GVRIHADEE

-174 SQSVENRKEAIE
+174 SQSVELRKEAIE
-186 NSLNELKQQ
+186 NRLNELKQQ
-195 AFDLSSEGLTTMA
+195 TFDLSSAGLTTMA

-215 AMETMLQGQDLINF
+215 AMEVMLQGQDLINF
-229 DEFLMRVTVTILDE
+229 DEYLLRVTVTILDD
-243 LSQTFKNQLP
+243 LSQVFNSQMP
-253 SAYDA
+253 MAYDA
-258 LENAISTMTRL
+258 LENAISLMSRI
-269 AEVNR
+269 AEINR

-282 KKLVEDATEHFKE
+282 KKLVEDATEHFQE
-295 EATGAHLTVTAE
+295 METGAHLTVTAE
-307 QMSFASKD
+307 QMSIASKD
-315 GDNNIRENAASSIS
+315 GDNNIRENPAASIS
-329 VQTGKLNITSYK
+329 VQTGRLNITSYK
-341 KDGSLIDDSCVRIAT
+341 KDGSLIDDSYVRIAS

-368 KEEGKADGDYTTEGS
+368 KEEGKLDGDYVTDGS
-383 VQINSKDVS
+383 VQINSKNVS
-392 VTAVDYSISDG
+392 VTAVDYSISDD
-403 NYEAKEQTKESSFSV
+403 NYEEKEQTKGSSFSV
-418 RTENVSMLSF
+418 RTENISMLSY
-428 DTEGNTTGSW
+428 DTEGNSTGTW
-438 YVAAQKMGQ
+438 YVSAENMGQ

-460 NLSAEKMLLTSL
+460 NLSAEQMQLAAL
-472 DKDAKASGQMM
+472 DKDAKASGQIMV
-483 INAKDVFV
+483 NAKDVFV
-491 KSVDVDK
+491 KSVDIDG

-504 GLAEGGNMVMLAEK
+504 GLAEGGNMVILAEK

-550 QQDGGKAMVQ
+550 QQDGGKALIQ

-580 VNGKTEFKGDVK
+580 VNGKTEFKADVK

-598 DNLEAKSSFKST
+598 DSLEAKSSFKSS
-610 NINDGISVPGAPSS
+610 NISDGFSTPSSPSS

>member
-1 MADSIFSNWLL
+1 MADTIFSNWLT

-36 QLKADILNEVARG
+36 QLKADILNGVARG
-49 KFIRDDERIVLSA
+49 KFFRDDERIVLSA

-71 AGGMLYGDGGTIII
+71 ASGMLYGDSGTIII

-103 CASLISQTAVDPGPD
+103 RAALISQTAVDPGPD
-118 GIEQVVHSQSA
+118 GIEEVVRPQSA

-134 KHITLQSNEAVE
+134 KHITLQSNTAE
-146 DGYFSRSATTTGAT
+146 DDSYFSCSATTTGAT
-160 GIRIHADEE
+160 GVRIHADEE

-174 SQSVENRKEAIE
+174 SQSVELRKEAIE
-186 NSLNELKQQ
+186 NRLNELKQQ
-195 AFDLSSEGLTTMA
+195 AFDLSSAGLTTMA

-215 AMETMLQGQDLINF
+215 AMEVMLQGQDLINF
-229 DEFLMRVTVTILDE
+229 DEYLLRVTVTILDD
-243 LSQTFKNQLP
+243 LSQVFNSQMP
-253 SAYDA
+253 MAYDA
-258 LENAISTMTRL
+258 LENAISLMSRI
-269 AEVNR
+269 AEINR

-282 KKLVEDATEHFKE
+282 KKLVEDATEHFQE
-295 EATGAHLTVTAE
+295 METGAHLTVTAE
-307 QMSFASKD
+307 QMSIASKD
-315 GDNNIRENAASSIS
+315 GDNNIRENPAASIS
-329 VQTGKLNITSYK
+329 VQTGRLNITSYK
-341 KDGSLIDDSCVRIAT
+341 KDGSLIDDSYVRIAS

-368 KEEGKADGDYTTEGS
+368 KEEGKLDGDYVTDGS
-383 VQINSKDVS
+383 VQINSKNVS
-392 VTAVDYSISDG
+392 VTAVDYSISDD
-403 NYEAKEQTKESSFSV
+403 NYEEKEQTKGSSFSV
-418 RTENVSMLSF
+418 RTENISMLSY
-428 DTEGNTTGSW
+428 DTEGNSTGTW
-438 YVAAQKMGQ
+438 YVSAENMGQ

-460 NLSAEKMLLTSL
+460 NLSAEQMQLAAL
-472 DKDAKASGQMM
+472 DKDAKASGQIMV
-483 INAKDVFV
+483 NAKDVFV
-491 KSVDVDK
+491 KSVDIDG

-504 GLAEGGNMVMLAEK
+504 GLAEGGNMVILAEK

-580 VNGKTEFKGDVK
+580 VNGKTEFKADVK

-598 DNLEAKSSFKST
+598 DSLEAKSSFKSP
-610 NINDGISVPGAPSS
+610 NISDGFSTPSSPSS

>member
-1 MADSIFSNWLL
+1 MADTIFSNWLT

-71 AGGMLYGDGGTIII
+71 ASGMLYGDSGTIII
-85 RGQKLGLQGVGEN
+85 RGQKLGLQGVGEH

-103 CASLISQTAVDPGPD
+103 RAALISQTAVDPGPD
-118 GIEQVVHSQSA
+118 GIEEVVRPQSA

-134 KHITLQSNEAVE
+134 KHITLQSNTAED
-146 DGYFSRSATTTGAT
+146 DGYFSCSATTTGAT
-160 GIRIHADEE
+160 GVRIHADEE

-174 SQSVENRKEAIE
+174 SQSVEHRKEAIE
-186 NSLNELKQQ
+186 NRLNEVKQQ

-215 AMETMLQGQDLINF
+215 AMEVMLQGQDLINF
-229 DEFLMRVTVTILDE
+229 DEYLMRVTVTILDD
-243 LSQTFKNQLP
+243 LTQVFNSQMP
-253 SAYDA
+253 MAYDA
-258 LENAISTMTRL
+258 LENAISLMSRI
-269 AEVNR
+269 AEINR

-282 KKLVEDATEHFKE
+282 KKLVEDATEHFQE
-295 EATGAHLTVTAE
+295 METGAHLTVTAE
-307 QMSFASKD
+307 QMSIASKD
-315 GDNNIRENAASSIS
+315 GDNNIRENPAASIS
-329 VQTGKLNITSYK
+329 VQTGRLNITSYK
-341 KDGSLIDDSCVRIAT
+341 KDGSLIDDSYVRIAS

-368 KEEGKADGDYTTEGS
+368 KEEGKLDGDYVTDGS
-383 VQINSKDVS
+383 VQINSKNVS
-392 VTAVDYSISDG
+392 VTAVDYSISDD
-403 NYEAKEQTKESSFSV
+403 NYEEKEQTKGSSFSV
-418 RTENVSMLSF
+418 RTENISMLSY
-428 DTEGNTTGSW
+428 DTEGNSTGTW
-438 YVAAQKMGQ
+438 YVSAENMGQ

-460 NLSAEKMLLTSL
+460 NLSAEQMQLAAL
-472 DKDAKASGQMM
+472 DKDAKASGQIMV
-483 INAKDVFV
+483 NAKDVFV
-491 KSVDVDK
+491 KSVDIDG

-504 GLAEGGNMVMLAEK
+504 GLAEGGNMVILAEK

-560 LDGGNMA
+560 LDGGNVA
-567 VKGSKAEFFGDNT
+567 LKGSKAEFYGDNT
-580 VNGKTEFKGDVK
+580 VNGKTEFKADVK

-598 DNLEAKSSFKST
+598 DSLEAKSSFKSP
-610 NINDGISVPGAPSS
+610 NISDGFSTPSSPSS

>member
-1 MADSIFSNWLL
+1 MADTIFSNWLT

-36 QLKADILNEVARG
+36 QLKADILNGVARG
-49 KFIRDDERIVLSA
+49 KFFRDDERIVLSA

-71 AGGMLYGDGGTIII
+71 ASGMLYGDSGTIII

-103 CASLISQTAVDPGPD
+103 RAALISQTAVDPGPD
-118 GIEQVVHSQSA
+118 GIEEVVRPQSA

-134 KHITLQSNEAVE
+134 KHITLQSNTAED
-146 DGYFSRSATTTGAT
+146 DGYFSCSATTTGAT
-160 GIRIHADEE
+160 GVRIHADEE

-174 SQSVENRKEAIE
+174 SQSVEHRKEAIE
-186 NSLNELKQQ
+186 NRLNELKQQ
-195 AFDLSSEGLTTMA
+195 TFDLSSAGLTTMA

-215 AMETMLQGQDLINF
+215 AMEVMLQGQDLINF
-229 DEFLMRVTVTILDE
+229 DEYLMRVTVTILDD
-243 LSQTFKNQLP
+243 LTQVFNSQMP
-253 SAYDA
+253 MAYDA
-258 LENAISTMTRL
+258 LENAISLMSRL

-274 RQKALEAE
+274 RQKALEDE
-282 KKLVEDATEHFKE
+282 KSLVENATENFQKVE
-295 EATGAHLTVTAE
+295 TGAHLTVTAE

-315 GDNNIRENAASSIS
+315 GDNNIRENPAASIS
-329 VQTGKLNITSYK
+329 VQTGRLNITSYK
-341 KDGSLIDDSCVRIAT
+341 KDGSLIDDSYVRIAS

-368 KEEGKADGDYTTEGS
+368 KEEGKLDGDYVTDGS
-383 VQINSKDVS
+383 VQINSKNVS
-392 VTAVDYSISDG
+392 VTAVDYSISDD
-403 NYEAKEQTKESSFSV
+403 NYEEKEQTKGSSFSV
-418 RTENVSMLSF
+418 RTENISMLSY
-428 DTEGNTTGSW
+428 DTEGNSTGTW
-438 YVAAQKMGQ
+438 YVSAENMGQ

-460 NLSAEKMLLTSL
+460 NLSAEQMQLAAL
-472 DKDAKASGQMM
+472 DKDAKASGQIMV
-483 INAKDVFV
+483 NAKDVFV
-491 KSVDVDK
+491 KSVDIDG

-504 GLAEGGNMVMLAEK
+504 GLAEGGNMVILAEK

-567 VKGSKAEFFGDNT
+567 VKGSKTEFFGDNT
-580 VNGKTEFKGDVK
+580 VNGKTEFKADVK

-598 DNLEAKSSFKST
+598 DNLEAKTSFKSS
-610 NINDGISVPGAPSS
+610 NISDGISVPGAPSS

>member
-1 MADSIFSNWLL
+1 MADTIFSNWLT

-71 AGGMLYGDGGTIII
+71 ASGMLYGDSGTIII
-85 RGQKLGLQGVGEN
+85 RGQKLGLQGVGEH

-103 CASLISQTAVDPGPD
+103 RAALISQTAVDPGPD
-118 GIEQVVHSQSA
+118 GIEEVVRPQSA

-134 KHITLQSNEAVE
+134 KHITLQSNEAE
-146 DGYFSRSATTTGAT
+146 DDGYFSRSATTTGAT
-160 GIRIHADEE
+160 GVRIHADEE

-174 SQSVENRKEAIE
+174 SQSVEHRKEAIE
-186 NSLNELKQQ
+186 NRLNEVKQQ

-215 AMETMLQGQDLINF
+215 AMEVMLQGQDLINF
-229 DEFLMRVTVTILDE
+229 DEYLMRVTVTILDD
-243 LSQTFKNQLP
+243 LTQVFNSQMP
-253 SAYDA
+253 MAYDA
-258 LENAISTMTRL
+258 LENAISLMSRL

-282 KKLVEDATEHFKE
+282 KKLVEDATEHFQE
-295 EATGAHLTVTAE
+295 VETGAHLTVTAE
-307 QMSFASKD
+307 QMSIASKD
-315 GDNNIRENAASSIS
+315 GDNNIRENPAASIS
-329 VQTGKLNITSYK
+329 VQTGRLNITSYK
-341 KDGSLIDDSCVRIAT
+341 KDGSLIDDSYVRIAS

-368 KEEGKADGDYTTEGS
+368 KEEGKPDGDYVTDGS
-383 VQINSKDVS
+383 VQINSKNVS
-392 VTAVDYSISDG
+392 VTAVDYSISDD
-403 NYEAKEQTKESSFSV
+403 NYEEKEQTKGSSFSV
-418 RTENVSMLSF
+418 RTENISMLSY
-428 DTEGNTTGSW
+428 DTEGNSTGTW
-438 YVAAQKMGQ
+438 YVSAENMGQ

-454 NATGTL
+454 NSTGTL
-460 NLSAEKMLLTSL
+460 NLSAEQMQLAAL
-472 DKDAKASGQMM
+472 DKDAKASGQIMV
-483 INAKDVFV
+483 NAKDVFV
-491 KSVDVDK
+491 KSVDIDG

-504 GLAEGGNMVMLAEK
+504 GLAEGGNMVILAEK

-536 AEKAGVYAKETAEI
+536 AEKAGVYAKDTAEI

-560 LDGGNMA
+560 LDGGNVA
-567 VKGSKAEFFGDNT
+567 LKGSKAEFFGDNT
-580 VNGKTEFKGDVK
+580 VNGKTEFKADVK

-598 DNLEAKSSFKST
+598 DSLEAKSSFKSP
-610 NINDGISVPGAPSS
+610 NISDGFSTPSSPSS

>member
-169 VEIDA
+169 MEIDA

-229 DEFLMRVTVTILDE
+229 DEYLMRVTVTILDE
-243 LSQTFKNQLP
+243 LTQTFKNQLP
-253 SAYDA
+253 TAYDA

-438 YVAAQKMGQ
+438 YVAAQNMGQ

-454 NATGTL
+454 NVTGAL
-460 NLSAEKMLLTSL
+460 NLSAEKMQLAAF
-472 DKDAKASGQMM
+472 DKDAKASGQVM

-491 KSVDVDK
+491 KSMDVDG

-504 GLAEGGNMVMLAEK
+504 GLAEGGNMVILAEK

-567 VKGSKAEFFGDNT
+567 VKGSKTEFFGDNT
-580 VNGKTEFKGDVK
+580 VNGKTEFKADVK

-598 DNLEAKSSFKST
+598 DNLEAKTSFKSS
-610 NINDGISVPGAPSS
+610 NISDGISVPGAPSS

>member
-1 MADSIFSNWLL
+1 MADTIFSNWLT

-71 AGGMLYGDGGTIII
+71 ASGMLYGDSGTIII
-85 RGQKLGLQGVGEN
+85 RGQKLGLQGVGEH

-103 CASLISQTAVDPGPD
+103 RAALISQTAVDPGPD
-118 GIEQVVHSQSA
+118 GIEEVVRPQSA

-134 KHITLQSNEAVE
+134 KHITLQSNEAE
-146 DGYFSRSATTTGAT
+146 DDGYFSRSATTTGAT
-160 GIRIHADEE
+160 GVRIHADEE

-174 SQSVENRKEAIE
+174 SQSVEHRKEAIE
-186 NSLNELKQQ
+186 NRLNEVKQQ

-215 AMETMLQGQDLINF
+215 AMEVMLQGQDLINF
-229 DEFLMRVTVTILDE
+229 DEYLMRVTVTILDD
-243 LSQTFKNQLP
+243 LTQVFNSQMP
-253 SAYDA
+253 MAYDA
-258 LENAISTMTRL
+258 LENAISLMSRL

-282 KKLVEDATEHFKE
+282 KKLVEDATEHFQE
-295 EATGAHLTVTAE
+295 METGAHLTVTAE
-307 QMSFASKD
+307 QMSIASKD
-315 GDNNIRENAASSIS
+315 GDNNIRENPAASIS
-329 VQTGKLNITSYK
+329 VQTGRLNITSYK
-341 KDGSLIDDSCVRIAT
+341 KDGSLIDDSYVRIAS

-368 KEEGKADGDYTTEGS
+368 KEEGKLDGDYVTDGS
-383 VQINSKDVS
+383 VQINSKNVS
-392 VTAVDYSISDG
+392 VTAVDYSISDD
-403 NYEAKEQTKESSFSV
+403 NYEEKEQTKGSSFSV
-418 RTENVSMLSF
+418 RTENISMLSY
-428 DTEGNTTGSW
+428 DTEGNSTGTW
-438 YVAAQKMGQ
+438 YVSAENMGQ

-460 NLSAEKMLLTSL
+460 NLSAEQMQLAAL
-472 DKDAKASGQMM
+472 DKDAKASGQIMV
-483 INAKDVFV
+483 NAKDVFL
-491 KSVDVDK
+491 KSVDIDG

-504 GLAEGGNMVMLAEK
+504 GLAEGGNMVILAEK

-560 LDGGNMA
+560 LDGGNVA

-580 VNGKTEFKGDVK
+580 VNGKTEFKADVK

-598 DNLEAKSSFKST
+598 DSLEAKSSFKSS
-610 NINDGISVPGAPSS
+610 NISDGFSTPSSPSS

>member
-1 MADSIFSNWLL
+1 MADTIFSNWLT

-71 AGGMLYGDGGTIII
+71 ASGMLYGDSGTIII
-85 RGQKLGLQGVGEN
+85 RGQKLGLQGVGEH

-103 CASLISQTAVDPGPD
+103 RAALISQTAVDPGPD
-118 GIEQVVHSQSA
+118 GIEEVVRPQSA

-134 KHITLQSNEAVE
+134 KHITLQSNEAE
-146 DGYFSRSATTTGAT
+146 DDGYFSRSATTTGAT
-160 GIRIHADEE
+160 GVRIHADEE

-174 SQSVENRKEAIE
+174 SQSVEHRKEAIE
-186 NSLNELKQQ
+186 NRLNEVKQQ

-215 AMETMLQGQDLINF
+215 AMEVMLQGQDLINF
-229 DEFLMRVTVTILDE
+229 DEYLMRVTVTILDD
-243 LSQTFKNQLP
+243 LTQVFNSQMP
-253 SAYDA
+253 MAYDA
-258 LENAISTMTRL
+258 LENAISLMSRL

-282 KKLVEDATEHFKE
+282 KKLVEDATEHFQE
-295 EATGAHLTVTAE
+295 VETGAHLTVTAE
-307 QMSFASKD
+307 QMSIASKD
-315 GDNNIRENAASSIS
+315 GDNNIRENPAASIS
-329 VQTGKLNITSYK
+329 VQTGRLNITSYK
-341 KDGSLIDDSCVRIAT
+341 KDGSLIDDSYVRIAS

-368 KEEGKADGDYTTEGS
+368 KEEGKPDGDYVTDGS
-383 VQINSKDVS
+383 VQINSKNVS
-392 VTAVDYSISDG
+392 VTAVDYSISDD
-403 NYEAKEQTKESSFSV
+403 NYEEKEQTKGSSFSV
-418 RTENVSMLSF
+418 RTENISMLSY
-428 DTEGNTTGSW
+428 DTEGNSTGTW
-438 YVAAQKMGQ
+438 YVSAENMGQ

-454 NATGTL
+454 NSTGTL
-460 NLSAEKMLLTSL
+460 NLSAEQMQLAAL
-472 DKDAKASGQMM
+472 DKDAKASGQIMV
-483 INAKDVFV
+483 NAKDVFV
-491 KSVDVDK
+491 KSVDIDG

-504 GLAEGGNMVMLAEK
+504 GLAEGGNMVILAEK

-560 LDGGNMA
+560 LDGGNVA
-567 VKGSKAEFFGDNT
+567 LKGSKAEFFGDNT
-580 VNGKTEFKGDVK
+580 VNGKTEFKADVK

-598 DNLEAKSSFKST
+598 DSLEAKSSFKSS
-610 NINDGISVPGAPSS
+610 NISDGFSTPSSPSS

>member
-1 MADSIFSNWLL
+1 MADTIFSNWLT

-36 QLKADILNEVARG
+36 QLKADILNGVARG
-49 KFIRDDERIVLSA
+49 KFFRDDERIVLSA

-71 AGGMLYGDGGTIII
+71 ASGMLYGDSGTIII

-103 CASLISQTAVDPGPD
+103 RAALISQTAVDPGPD
-118 GIEQVVHSQSA
+118 GIEEVVRPQSA

-134 KHITLQSNEAVE
+134 KHITLQSNTAED
-146 DGYFSRSATTTGAT
+146 DGYFSCSATTTGAT
-160 GIRIHADEE
+160 GVRIHADEE

-174 SQSVENRKEAIE
+174 SQSVEHRKEAIE
-186 NSLNELKQQ
+186 NRLNEVKQQ

-215 AMETMLQGQDLINF
+215 AMEVMLQGQDLINF
-229 DEFLMRVTVTILDE
+229 DEYLMRVTVTILDD
-243 LSQTFKNQLP
+243 LTQVFNSQMP
-253 SAYDA
+253 MAYDA
-258 LENAISTMTRL
+258 LENAISLMSRL

-282 KKLVEDATEHFKE
+282 KKLVEDATEHFQE
-295 EATGAHLTVTAE
+295 VETGAHLTVTAE
-307 QMSFASKD
+307 QMSIASKD
-315 GDNNIRENAASSIS
+315 GDNNIRENPAASIS
-329 VQTGKLNITSYK
+329 VQTGRLNITSYK
-341 KDGSLIDDSCVRIAT
+341 KDGSLIDDSYVRIAS

-368 KEEGKADGDYTTEGS
+368 KEEGKLDGDYVTDGS
-383 VQINSKDVS
+383 VQINSKNVS
-392 VTAVDYSISDG
+392 VTAVDYSISDD
-403 NYEAKEQTKESSFSV
+403 NYEEKEQTKGSSFSV
-418 RTENVSMLSF
+418 RTENISMLSY
-428 DTEGNTTGSW
+428 DTEGNSTGTW
-438 YVAAQKMGQ
+438 YVSAENMGQ

-460 NLSAEKMLLTSL
+460 NLSAEQMQLAAL
-472 DKDAKASGQMM
+472 DKDAKASGQIMV
-483 INAKDVFV
+483 NAKDVFV
-491 KSVDVDK
+491 KSVDIDG

-504 GLAEGGNMVMLAEK
+504 GLAEGGNMVILAEK

-580 VNGKTEFKGDVK
+580 VNGKTEFKADVK

-598 DNLEAKSSFKST
+598 DSLEAKSSFKSS
-610 NINDGISVPGAPSS
+610 NISDGFSTPSSPSS

>member
-1 MADSIFSNWLL
+1 MADTIFSNWLT

-49 KFIRDDERIVLSA
+49 KFFRDDERIVLSA

-71 AGGMLYGDGGTIII
+71 ASGMLYGDSGTIII

-103 CASLISQTAVDPGPD
+103 RAALISQTAVDPGPD
-118 GIEQVVHSQSA
+118 GIEEVVRPQSA

-134 KHITLQSNEAVE
+134 KHITLQSNTAED
-146 DGYFSRSATTTGAT
+146 DGYFSCSATTTGAT
-160 GIRIHADEE
+160 GVRIHADEE

-174 SQSVENRKEAIE
+174 SQSVELRKEAIE
-186 NSLNELKQQ
+186 NRLNELKQQ
-195 AFDLSSEGLTTMA
+195 AFDLSSAGLTTMA

-215 AMETMLQGQDLINF
+215 AMEVMLQGQDLINF
-229 DEFLMRVTVTILDE
+229 DEYLLRVTVTILDD
-243 LSQTFKNQLP
+243 LSQVFNSQMP
-253 SAYDA
+253 MAYDA
-258 LENAISTMTRL
+258 LENAISLMSRI
-269 AEVNR
+269 AEINR

-282 KKLVEDATEHFKE
+282 KKLVEDATEHFQE
-295 EATGAHLTVTAE
+295 METGAHLTVTAE
-307 QMSFASKD
+307 QMSIASKD
-315 GDNNIRENAASSIS
+315 GDNNIRENPAASIS
-329 VQTGKLNITSYK
+329 VQTGRLNITSYK
-341 KDGSLIDDSCVRIAT
+341 KDGSLIDDSYVRIAS

-368 KEEGKADGDYTTEGS
+368 KEEGKLDGDYVTDGS
-383 VQINSKDVS
+383 VQINSKNVS
-392 VTAVDYSISDG
+392 VTAVDYSISDD
-403 NYEAKEQTKESSFSV
+403 NYEEKEQTKGSSFSV
-418 RTENVSMLSF
+418 RTENISMLSY
-428 DTEGNTTGSW
+428 DTEGNSTGTW
-438 YVAAQKMGQ
+438 YVSAENMGQ

-454 NATGTL
+454 NSTGTL
-460 NLSAEKMLLTSL
+460 NLSAEQMQLAAL
-472 DKDAKASGQMM
+472 DKDAKASGQIMV
-483 INAKDVFV
+483 NAKDVFV
-491 KSVDVDK
+491 KSVDIDG

-504 GLAEGGNMVMLAEK
+504 GLAEGGNMVILAEK

-560 LDGGNMA
+560 LDGGNVA
-567 VKGSKAEFFGDNT
+567 LKGSKAEFFGDNT
-580 VNGKTEFKGDVK
+580 VNGKTEFKADVK

-598 DNLEAKSSFKST
+598 DSLEAKSSFKSS
-610 NINDGISVPGAPSS
+610 NISDGFSTPSSPSS

>member
-1 MADSIFSNWLL
+1 MADTIFSNWLT

-36 QLKADILNEVARG
+36 QLKADILNGVARG
-49 KFIRDDERIVLSA
+49 KFFRDDERIVLSA

-71 AGGMLYGDGGTIII
+71 ASGMLYGDSGTIII

-103 CASLISQTAVDPGPD
+103 RAALISQTAVDPGPD
-118 GIEQVVHSQSA
+118 GIEEVVRPQSA

-134 KHITLQSNEAVE
+134 KHITLQSNEAE
-146 DGYFSRSATTTGAT
+146 DDGYFSRSATTTGAT
-160 GIRIHADEE
+160 GVRIHADEE

-174 SQSVENRKEAIE
+174 SQSVEHRKEAIE
-186 NSLNELKQQ
+186 NRLNEVKQQ

-215 AMETMLQGQDLINF
+215 AMEVMLQGQDLINF
-229 DEFLMRVTVTILDE
+229 DEYLMRVTVTILDD
-243 LSQTFKNQLP
+243 LTQVFNSQMP
-253 SAYDA
+253 MAYDA
-258 LENAISTMTRL
+258 LENAISLMSRL

-282 KKLVEDATEHFKE
+282 KKLVEDATEHFQE
-295 EATGAHLTVTAE
+295 METGAHLTVTAE
-307 QMSFASKD
+307 QMSIASKD
-315 GDNNIRENAASSIS
+315 GDNNIRENPAASIS
-329 VQTGKLNITSYK
+329 VQTGRLNITSYK
-341 KDGSLIDDSCVRIAT
+341 KDGSLIDDSYVRIAS

-368 KEEGKADGDYTTEGS
+368 KEEGKLDGDYVTDGS
-383 VQINSKDVS
+383 VQINSKNVS
-392 VTAVDYSISDG
+392 VTAVDYSISDD
-403 NYEAKEQTKESSFSV
+403 NYEEKEQTKGSSFSV
-418 RTENVSMLSF
+418 RTENISMLSY
-428 DTEGNTTGSW
+428 DTEGNSTGTW
-438 YVAAQKMGQ
+438 YVSAENMGQ

-454 NATGTL
+454 NSTGTL
-460 NLSAEKMLLTSL
+460 NLSAEQMQLAAL
-472 DKDAKASGQMM
+472 DKDAKASGQIMV
-483 INAKDVFV
+483 NAKDVFV
-491 KSVDVDK
+491 KSVDIDG

-504 GLAEGGNMVMLAEK
+504 GLAEGGNMVILAEK

-560 LDGGNMA
+560 LDGGNVA

-580 VNGKTEFKGDVK
+580 VNGKTEFKADVK

-598 DNLEAKSSFKST
+598 DSLEAKSSFKSP
-610 NINDGISVPGAPSS
+610 NISDGFSTPSSPSS